1 LRSLAEGR
9 EGKAALPALKL
20 SDLVASFCNLRA
32 AASSTACVLS
42 PETIVARALSIDA
55 GFTAWRTALP
65 AYLLYEVISLS
76 DPDPAA
82 HASYYYT
89 WPNLGF
95 AVLHVSSWMT
105 LILLHGLIIQQI
117 EVSKAGESDELNE
130 HFEDY
135 EAQMQQ
141 STGYILSLIDHIC
154 ASVRYYLSLCSTNS
168 PLTPTSGTEPS
179 SIPCAASINAIL
191 KPLFV
196 AGDSSLCPLSTRAW
210 IVAQLRNIGTR
221 MGVRQALYLAETIA
235 AAHLSATPRTSG
247 IMHRNLSRVPPGSLL
262 EVQPL
267 HPENSPHRSHA
278 QCHGSILKPR

>member
-1 LRSLAEGR
+1 M
-9 EGKAALPALKL
+9 
-20 SDLVASFCNLRA
+20 FN
-32 AASSTACVLS
+32 
-42 PETIVARALSIDA
+42 
-55 GFTAWRTALP
+55 AWRTALP
-65 AYLLYEVISLS
+65 PYLLYDVISPS
-76 DPDPAA
+76 DLDPAA

-117 EVSKAGESDELNE
+117 KVSRAGENDELNE
-130 HFEDY
+130 QFEDY
-135 EAQMQQ
+135 KAQMQQ

-168 PLTPTSGTEPS
+168 SSTPTSSIEPS

-210 IVAQLRNIGTR
+210 IVEQLRVIGTR
-221 MGVRQALYLAETIA
+221 MGVKQALYLAETIA
-235 AAHLSATPRTSG
+235 AAHLSAMPRTSW
-247 IMHRNLSRVPPGSLL
+247 IMHRQLSNVPLGLL
-262 EVQPL
+262 P
-267 HPENSPHRSHA
+267 S
-278 QCHGSILKPR
+278 